1 MALAA
6 GTRLGPYEIL
16 SPLGAGG
23 MGEVYRARDAKLG
36 RDVAI
41 KVLPSAFAS
50 DPERL
55 ARFEREAKAVAAL
68 SHPNILAIFDF
79 GDQGGTAYAVT
90 ELLEGET
97 LRDRLATGPLPVR
110 KALEVAVQIARGLG
124 AAHDKGIVHRDLK
137 PENVFVTKDGH
148 VKILDFGL
156 ARVGGPVQG
165 DSGKTMT
172 TPPEGATGPGVVLGT
187 VGYMSPEQVRGNPAD
202 HRSDLFS
209 LGAILYEMV
218 SGRRAFQRDTA
229 AESMTAILKEEP
241 PEFQAVG
248 KPVPLALDRV
258 IRRCLEKSPE
268 ERFQS
273 ARDLAFALEDIS
285 PSSGGGVPITAP
297 FAPRHLRVTLIWTAL
312 GALFVLG
319 AGVAGWQLGKRV
331 TPASVS
337 FQPLSYR
344 PAPIFN
350 ARFGPDGKTVY
361 YSAAPEGNSPE
372 IFSVQPGSPG
382 ATSLGLHAAHLLA
395 VSSQGELAILTHATY
410 AGHSFFEG
418 TLARMPLDGGGPRE
432 VLEGVREADWSPD
445 GKGLAVVRNVNG
457 LDHLEYPVGKVL
469 CQVGGYLSD
478 LRFSPR
484 GDKIAF
490 FEHPI
495 RWDDRGLVA
504 VVDMAGK
511 KTVLSEGYWGEEGL
525 TWSPGGDEVL
535 FSAGMAYNNFKVYAV
550 DLSGKRREALGSAG
564 GLTIHDTTK
573 DGRWLVTRDDHTF
586 EMPVMAS
593 GQQTERDLSWLDFSQ
608 PFAFSSDGRSLL
620 FSEEGGILGINY
632 AACLR
637 RIDGSPVVRLG
648 EGDAADLSPDGK
660 WALAVI
666 PTSPQQL
673 MVYPTG
679 AGEPRRLERGPLVT
693 YDSAEYFPDGQ
704 RVLICGHEEGQ
715 PDRCYVQD
723 LARGAPRAITPPG
736 TRKAFLSPDSRTIL
750 ARQSDGLY
758 QFYSVDGG
766 PPRAVPGAKPEDT
779 IIRWSVDGRSVLVY
793 PRLVVPARI
802 ERLDLETGSRT
813 AVRTL
818 GPQQLAGVLA
828 IGRIIMTADEK
839 TYAYYTST
847 MISHLFLVEGAR

>member
-1 MALAA
+1 MLNP
-6 GTRLGPYEIL
+6 GTKIGPYEIL

-41 KVLPSAFAS
+41 KVLPSTFAA
-50 DPERL
+50 DPDRV

-79 GDQGGTAYAVT
+79 GEEGDTAYAVT

-97 LRDRLATGPLPVR
+97 LRDRLEAGPLPVR

-137 PENVFVTKDGH
+137 PENLFLTKDGH

-156 ARVGGPVQG
+156 ARVGGPSPS

-172 TPPEGATGPGVVLGT
+172 TPPEGVTGPGVVLGT
-187 VGYMSPEQVRGNPAD
+187 VGYMSPEQVRGSAAD

-218 SGRRAFQRDTA
+218 SGRRAFKRDTA

-248 KPVPLALDRV
+248 KAIPQSMDRV
-258 IRRCLEKSPE
+258 VRRCLEKSPE

-273 ARDLAFALEDIS
+273 ARDLAFALEDLS
-285 PSSGGGVPITAP
+285 PSSSGGVPITAP
-297 FAPRHLRVTLIWTAL
+297 FAPKHLKVTLLWAAL
-312 GALFVLG
+312 GALVVLG
-319 AGVAGWQLGKRV
+319 AAVAGWHLGKRV
-331 TPASVS
+331 ISGSVT

-382 ATSLGLHAAHLLA
+382 ATSLGLHTAHLLS
-395 VSSQGELAILTHATY
+395 VSSRGELAVLTHATY
-410 AGHSFFEG
+410 RGHSFFEG

-432 VLEGVREADWSPD
+432 ILEGVREADWSPD
-445 GKGLAVVRNVNG
+445 GKDLAVIRSVNG
-457 LDHLEYPVGKVL
+457 LDRLEFPVGKVL

-511 KTVLSEGYWGEEGL
+511 KTILSEGYWGEEGL
-525 TWSPGGDEVL
+525 TWSPTGDEVL

-564 GLTIHDTTK
+564 GLTIHDTTQ

-586 EMPVMAS
+586 EMPVLAP
-593 GQQTERDLSWLDFSQ
+593 GQQEERDLSWLDFSQ
-608 PFAFSSDGRSLL
+608 PFAFSSDGRTLL

-637 RIDGSPVVRLG
+637 RTDGSPVVRLG

-673 MVYPTG
+673 MLYPTG
-679 AGEPRRLERGPLVT
+679 AGELRKLDRGPLVT
-693 YDSAEYFPDGQ
+693 YDSAEFFPDGQ
-704 RVLICGHEEGQ
+704 RVLICGHEDGQ

-723 LARGAPRAITPPG
+723 LAGGAPRAVTPPG
-736 TRKAFLSPDSRTIL
+736 TRQALLSPDAQTIL
-750 ARQSDGLY
+750 ARQNEGALQLYSMDGR
-758 QFYSVDGG
+758 
-766 PPRAVPGAKPEDT
+766 PPRTVPGAKPDDT
-779 IIRWSVDGRSVLVY
+779 VIRWRADGRSLLTY

-802 ERLDLETGSRT
+802 ERLDLQTGTRT
-813 AVRTL
+813 PVQTL
-818 GPQQLAGVLA
+818 GPQKLAGVLA
-828 IGRIIMTADEK
+828 IGRIIMTEDEK
-839 TYAYYTST
+839 SYAYYTST